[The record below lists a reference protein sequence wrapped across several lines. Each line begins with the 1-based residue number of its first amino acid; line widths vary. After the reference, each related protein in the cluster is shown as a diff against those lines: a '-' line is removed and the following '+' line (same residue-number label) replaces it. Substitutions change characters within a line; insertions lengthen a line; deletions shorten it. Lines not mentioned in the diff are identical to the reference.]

1 MRKTNNEKL
10 QWRGIHL
17 ISGETFCPWLYSP
30 FLNLYPLNFFY
41 KDITERGWGYKYIS
55 LYHVLYRQD
64 LPGLNADQEQT
75 FTSSVLS
82 SNSTCTKAF
91 AFWPVPHKGK
101 LKIFPCTKK
110 KNRQGNIEGREK
122 AIFIEKFHAV
132 LGRYSFIP
140 HLILHSVLTVSNSTK
155 IHTIWF

>member
-1 MRKTNNEKL
+1 MKRNTFNI
-10 QWRGIHL
+10 RGDIL
-17 ISGETFCPWLYSP
+17 SVTLFSLSEF
-30 FLNLYPLNFFY
+30 LYPLNFFY
-41 KDITERGWGYKYIS
+41 KDITERRWGCKYIS

-140 HLILHSVLTVSNSTK
+140 HLIIHSVLTVSNSTK
-155 IHTIWF
+155 IHTI